1 LKLSKKFWIIL
12 TVIILIITFAGL
24 GVARSQQVNEQKR
37 LIDEFSLVELR
48 LNGLRFE
55 QLSSQQKELEEQL
68 SQTISQFE
76 TASATSPQP
85 IRSVAINDT
94 LLDIAKTSGV
104 EIIEI
109 SSSGPVSGELEGIT
123 CRVLTVTARVEGDAP
138 NLISF
143 TINLIDDL
151 TNGVVK
157 SVEINIPKATKNVK
171 PTANIKL
178 AIYSYQGD

>member
-12 TVIILIITFAGL
+12 TVIILIITFASL
-24 GVARSQQVNEQKR
+24 GVARSQQIDEKKR
-37 LIDEFSLVELR
+37 LIEEFSLAESR

-68 SQTISQFE
+68 SQTILQFE
-76 TASATSPQP
+76 TADATSPQP
-85 IRSVAINDT
+85 IRSVAVNDT
-94 LLDIAKTSGV
+94 LLDIAKTYGV

-123 CRVLTVTARVEGDAP
+123 CRVLTVTAKVKGDAP
-138 NLISF
+138 NLIDF
-143 TINLIDDL
+143 TIHLIDSL

-157 SVEINIPKATKNVK
+157 SVEISIPEATKNVK
-171 PTANIKL
+171 PSANIKL